1 MVPQLRSPPPQ
12 PILSGSGTTDA
23 NGNLTIEIPG
33 DLKLSD
39 GTPITNSVR
48 LIVEATATGKDN
60 QVISGRNSITRHS
73 GDFYVGVA
81 SREYIGEAKKPTTLD
96 LIAVDWEGTRLPN
109 KTIKV
114 NVIRREYENTFD
126 EAKGYWKSIPNDI
139 PVTTASATT
148 NDKGE
153 ATITY
158 TPPQA
163 GSYKVTASAI
173 DGGGREVRAAEWQWV
188 TGDEYVSWQRENN
201 DRISLISDKS
211 SYVPGETAQILIPS
225 PFQGEHWALV
235 SIERGGILQYQLIKI
250 TSSTQIYELPI
261 TSDLAPNV
269 YVSVVLIKGQ
279 DATNK
284 LSDYKVGLLPIDVK
298 PIAQTLKIT
307 LTPDRATAQPGE
319 SVTFNIDATD
329 SSGQPLA
336 VEFSLDLVDKA
347 VLSLLPRPVNA
358 IPPEAFY
365 GRRPLGVN
373 TAVDLTISIN
383 KANQNLEEDLF

>member
-1 MVPQLRSPPPQ
+1 M
-12 PILSGSGTTDA
+12 
-23 NGNLTIEIPG
+23 
-33 DLKLSD
+33 
-39 GTPITNSVR
+39 R

-60 QVISGRNSITRHS
+60 QVISGRNTITRHS

-96 LIAVDWEGTRLPN
+96 LIAVDWEGNRLAS
-109 KTIKV
+109 KTITV
-114 NVIRREYENTFD
+114 NVIRREYENTYD
-126 EAKGYWKSIPNDI
+126 EAKGYWESIPTDI

-211 SYVPGETAQILIPS
+211 SYVPGETARILIPS

-307 LTPDRATAQPGE
+307 LTPDRTTAQPGE

-329 SSGQPLA
+329 SSGQPIA

-347 VLSLLPRPVNA
+347 VLSLAAAPGECHPRSVLWA
-358 IPPEAFY
+358 ASV
-365 GRRPLGVN
+365 GREHRRRSDDLNQQDERALAGRPR
-373 TAVDLTISIN
+373 TAEGASR
-383 KANQNLEEDLF
+383 AESGPARHGRWRW